1 MQVRSLDSECT
12 WLIENDVLPADLVMR
27 NRDIAQAV
35 LRPSAP
41 VFIHG
46 DLQLEHV
53 FVDGDEVTGVLD
65 WSDAGQGDGM
75 YDLAVLTLGQPDRL
89 DDVAAGYG
97 DRVEPEV
104 IRGYWSLRSLTAI
117 RWLIEHGFDPYS
129 SGCEI
134 DVLRSQV

>member
-1 MQVRSLDSECT
+1 
-12 WLIENDVLPADLVMR
+12 
-27 NRDIAQAV
+27 
-35 LRPSAP
+35 
-41 VFIHG
+41 
-46 DLQLEHV
+46 
-53 FVDGDEVTGVLD
+53 
-65 WSDAGQGDGM
+65 M

-97 DRVEPEV
+97 NGVERDV